1 MARKYNTRK
10 AKAISGRMFPY
21 VDVSTN
27 DKKKVNTFL
36 DMIKSGRT
44 IIVLVYANWC
54 GHCHTFKPIFD
65 KAASAGNT
73 KVAAAIE
80 SEALSTINASLPKPI
95 SVEGYPTVI
104 AIGDKGNQIAEMSTP
119 MGSDAV
125 TQLKNVMKNLN
136 SIKKPEVISQ
146 KEKNVFSNSFDEAT
160 QPITVLPESDII
172 IPMNENLSI
181 TKQEDQIIDARR
193 NQVGGSLYAALGAAA
208 VQLAPSGILL
218 GIHSMMKNRKS
229 KKTRKVKKNRR

>member
-1 MARKYNTRK
+1 MAGKYKTRK
-10 AKAISGRMFPY
+10 ARAVAGRMFPY

-27 DKKKVNTFL
+27 DKNKVNKFL

-65 KAASAGNT
+65 KAANSGNT

-80 SEALSTINASLPKPI
+80 SEALPAINASLPKPI

-104 AIGDKGNQIAEMSTP
+104 AIGEKGNQMAEMETP
-119 MGSDAV
+119 RGSNAV
-125 TQLKNVMKNLN
+125 TQLSNVMKNLN
-136 SIKKPEVISQ
+136 SVKKPVAEVKS
-146 KEKNVFSNSFDEAT
+146 ESVFAEEAT
-160 QPITVLPESDII
+160 EPITIAPPSEKPMTEDIT
-172 IPMNENLSI
+172 I
-181 TKQEDQIIDARR
+181 TREDEITDARR
-193 NQVGGSLYAALGAAA
+193 NRQLVGGSLYAALGAAA

-218 GIHSMMKNRKS
+218 GIHSLMRKRNS
-229 KKTRKVKKNRR
+229 RTKKTRKIRKSRR

>member
-136 SIKKPEVISQ
+136 SIKKPEVISE

-218 GIHSMMKNRKS
+218 SIHSMMKNRKS